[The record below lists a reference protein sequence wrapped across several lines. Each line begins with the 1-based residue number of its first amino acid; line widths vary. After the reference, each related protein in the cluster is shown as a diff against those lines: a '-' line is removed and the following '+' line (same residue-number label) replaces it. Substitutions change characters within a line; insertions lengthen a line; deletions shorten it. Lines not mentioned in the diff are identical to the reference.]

1 MITVTLPKHEY
12 DKTQKDIKELQE
24 EINTILDQKGSFV
37 LTVDTGYD
45 YLEYLGESKFRTV
58 YVENATDETKEKLLL
73 TEINKLKS
81 RIKDLKEEV
90 GKLYK
95 ENNKLRDIAKNRL
108 DIIEN
113 LREEIDRMKT
123 QHAKEI
129 KDIKASFELERV
141 KTKPW
146 WKLF

>member
-12 DKTQKDIKELQE
+12 DKAQNDIKELQE
-24 EINTILDQKGSFV
+24 KIAEILEQKGSFV
-37 LTVDTGYD
+37 LTIDTGID
-45 YLEYLGESKFRTV
+45 YLEYFNKSKLRMV
-58 YVENATDETKEKLLL
+58 YVHNTTDETKEKLLVR
-73 TEINKLKS
+73 EINKL
-81 RIKDLKEEV
+81 IPGIEDLKEEV
-90 GKLYK
+90 RKLQEENHKLYG
-95 ENNKLRDIAKNRL
+95 IAKNRL

-113 LREEIDRMKT
+113 LRKEIDTMKT

-129 KDIKASFELERV
+129 KDIKASFELERI

>member
-12 DKTQKDIKELQE
+12 DKAQNDIKELQE